1 MNTTFIAMFIFTS
14 VSFVNVIAKYF
25 IARDNNVVQLRMLMI
40 AFISFVFVS
49 QFFLNYMAT
58 SQLCG
63 KGQPKIA
70 LLNTFIPWLFI
81 FGSIVFLLEMFP
93 GWKSPF
99 SNTFGY
105 LVVVLMGINGIF
117 LEMMPKGSSNK
128 MIEAIYNDKSILI
141 NEFTPSNF
149 QDLYEKNLREGIFTS
164 DAKKYKTQFLNMVR
178 LKDYVAEFVWY
189 VLAGGLIIA
198 ISYNSMSGAKCFKDA
213 ETMKKE
219 HRKWEAEKN
228 REEQK
233 EEPEKYIIRD

>member
-1 MNTTFIAMFIFTS
+1 MNTTFIAMFIFTA
-14 VSFVNVIAKYF
+14 VTFVNVIAKYF
-25 IARDNNVVQLRMLMI
+25 IARDNNVAQLRMLMI
-40 AFISFVFVS
+40 AFIGFVFIS

-105 LVVVLMGINGIF
+105 LAVVLMGIKGIF
-117 LEMMPKGSSNK
+117 QKMMPAKYTSK
-128 MIEAIYNDKSILI
+128 MVETIYNDKSMLI
-141 NEFTPSNF
+141 NEFTPSNYE
-149 QDLYEKNLREGIFTS
+149 DLYVKNLGEGIFTS

-189 VLAGGLIIA
+189 ILTGGLIIA
-198 ISYNSMSGAKCFKDA
+198 ISYNSMSSAKCFKDA

-219 HRKWEAEKN
+219 HKKWEADKN
-228 REEQK
+228 TEENE
-233 EEPEKYIIRD
+233 EEPKKYIVRD

>member
-1 MNTTFIAMFIFTS
+1 MVTSFLAMIVFTMVTFINI
-14 VSFVNVIAKYF
+14 IAKYF
-25 IARDNNVVQLRMLMI
+25 IAKDNNIAQLRMLMI
-40 AFISFVFVS
+40 SFISFVFIS

-63 KGQPKIA
+63 KAQPKIA
-70 LLNTFIPWLFI
+70 FLNTVIPWLFI

-105 LVVVLMGINGIF
+105 LVVVLMGIKGVF
-117 LEMMPKGSSNK
+117 QKMMPSKYTNK
-128 MIEAIYNDKSILI
+128 MVEAIYNDKSMLI

-149 QDLYEKNLREGIFTS
+149 QDLYEKNLRDGIFTS
-164 DAKKYKTQFLNMVR
+164 DAKKYKTQFSNMVR
-178 LKDYVAEFVWY
+178 LKDYIAEFIWY
-189 VLAGGLIIA
+189 ILTGGLIIA

-213 ETMKKE
+213 ETMKQE

-228 REEQK
+228 KEEKK
-233 EEPEKYIIRD
+233 EEPEKYIVRD

>member
-14 VSFVNVIAKYF
+14 VAVVNVIAKYF
-25 IARDNNVVQLRMLMI
+25 IAKDNNIAQLRMLMI
-40 AFISFVFVS
+40 AFISFVFIS

-63 KGQPKIA
+63 VGQPKIA

-81 FGSIVFLLEMFP
+81 FGSVVFLLEMFP

-105 LVVVLMGINGIF
+105 LLVVLMGIKNVF
-117 LEMMPKGSSNK
+117 QKMMPTKYTSK
-128 MIEAIYNDKSILI
+128 MIEAIYNDSSMLI

-149 QDLYEKNLREGIFTS
+149 QDLYVKNLREGVFT
-164 DAKKYKTQFLNMVR
+164 AKANDHKTQFLDMVR

-189 VLAGGLIIA
+189 ILTGGLIIA
-198 ISYNSMSGAKCFKDA
+198 ISYNSMSSAKCFKDA

-219 HRKWEAEKN
+219 HIKWEAEKN
-228 REEQK
+228 REEKQ